1 MLDYDYP
8 KGKINWFENG
18 KLNVS
23 VNCLDRHLAERGDQ
37 VTLIWEGDD
46 PAHDKKVTYQELH
59 QQVCQF
65 ANVLKCMVN
74 KNQTH
79 NLRYLKPN

>member
-1 MLDYDYP
+1 VLDYDYP

-23 VNCLDRHLAERGDQ
+23 VNCLDRHLATKGDQ
-37 VTLIWEGDD
+37 VALIWEGDN
-46 PAHDKKVTYQELH
+46 PAHDKKITYRELH

-65 ANVLKCMVN
+65 ANVLKGQGV
-74 KNQTH
+74 KKGD
-79 NLRYLKPN
+79 RVLKLG